1 MSVKKFAFEILVWIQ
16 SEKKIII
23 KKKMMKKIR
32 KRSKKYKKHR

>member
-16 SEKKIII
+16 SEKKQI

-32 KRSKKYKKHR
+32 KRSKKYKKHW